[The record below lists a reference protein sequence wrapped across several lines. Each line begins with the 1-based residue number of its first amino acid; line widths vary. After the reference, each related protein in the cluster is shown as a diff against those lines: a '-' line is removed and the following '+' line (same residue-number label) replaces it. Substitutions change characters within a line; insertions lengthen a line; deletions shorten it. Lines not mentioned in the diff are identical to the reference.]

1 MAINP
6 PTIPMKRRIDVRTLS
21 VSVETK
27 IPKVITHD
35 ERKRERRRTPGN
47 LTESP
52 RFDVME
58 ATAK

>member
-6 PTIPMKRRIDVRTLS
+6 PTIPIKRRIDVRTLS

-35 ERKRERRRTPGN
+35 ERKRER
-47 LTESP
+47 
-52 RFDVME
+52 
-58 ATAK
+58 